1 MQEISQDNNL
11 NVAIYC
17 RLSRE
22 DGDSLESSSIKN
34 QKELLTEYAEK
45 MSWNIYKVYV
55 DDGYS
60 GGNFNRPGWRE
71 LLDDIEQ
78 SKINIL
84 LTKDLSRLG
93 RNYIE
98 VGYYTEEY
106 FPEKNVRYIA
116 VNDNYD
122 STSDDND
129 ITPFKNI
136 INQWYLKDISKKV
149 ETGKHAI
156 WSQGGF
162 SEGTVPYGYYRAD
175 DGTRKLLIDKEVS
188 DNVIR
193 IFDMFLAGK
202 GYGTIAKIMQKWR
215 RSATHCANK
224 WIF

>member
-60 GGNFNRPGWRE
+60 GGNFNRPGWKE

-84 LTKDLSRLG
+84 LTKDL
-93 RNYIE
+93 
-98 VGYYTEEY
+98 
-106 FPEKNVRYIA
+106 
-116 VNDNYD
+116 
-122 STSDDND
+122 
-129 ITPFKNI
+129 
-136 INQWYLKDISKKV
+136 
-149 ETGKHAI
+149 
-156 WSQGGF
+156 
-162 SEGTVPYGYYRAD
+162 
-175 DGTRKLLIDKEVS
+175 
-188 DNVIR
+188 
-193 IFDMFLAGK
+193 
-202 GYGTIAKIMQKWR
+202 
-215 RSATHCANK
+215 
-224 WIF
+224 